1 LYAGSE
7 SACGIPAEIQ
17 RATDLVRAAIVADRL
32 GDGEHVRF
40 GERTAQRRS
49 AMAARAE
56 ADALRDVFDVRCAR
70 VVGVEQQL
78 HVHEQTFR
86 SGLTGARIDCHM
98 NHGLAR
104 SAGLR
109 CSSERMRSA
118 IERGCT
124 T

>member
-1 LYAGSE
+1 MTYD
-7 SACGIPAEIQ
+7 PASSNPLANNPLKTRE
-17 RATDLVRAAIVADRL
+17 DMS
-32 GDGEHVRF
+32 H
-40 GERTAQRRS
+40 
-49 AMAARAE
+49 
-56 ADALRDVFDVRCAR
+56 ALRDLFDVRCAR
-70 VVGVEQQL
+70 VVGVEQQTD
-78 HVHEQTFR
+78 VHELTVR
-86 SGLTGARIDCHM
+86 SGLTGARIDGHM